1 MDMLY
6 ENVLRVSGYHDD
18 IVCFDERF
26 RKGRKETEKNYHFDH
41 LYPSPHL
48 NDIDTLKWR
57 KENWSVVD
65 NFLTDSFS
73 KDTILNSDMETYYYF
88 DTPDAAPE
96 ELIRHIS
103 ETFNELEFMLVFSP
117 EGNKTGRIQEYL
129 NGELISY
136 EDLSDEDIAYWF
148 GEPLEECM

>member
-1 MDMLY
+1 MLY

-18 IVCFDERF
+18 IVRFDKRF
-26 RKGRKETEKNYHFDH
+26 RNDGDMAEQNYHFDH
-41 LYPSPHL
+41 LCPAPHL
-48 NDIDTLKWR
+48 NDVETLKWR
-57 KENWSVVD
+57 KENWSVAD

-73 KDTILNSDMETYYYF
+73 KDTILTGDMETYYYF

-103 ETFNELEFMLVFSP
+103 EIFNELEFMLVFSP

-129 NGELISY
+129 NGELISH
-136 EDLSDEDIAYWF
+136 EDLSDEDIEYWF
-148 GEPLEECM
+148 GEPLEKCM